1 LHPGAG
7 AKSHT
12 VWVIVIPDAGIIAL
26 VTPVRLQLKRLNYQH
41 GRPGQVPK

>member
-1 LHPGAG
+1 
-7 AKSHT
+7 

-41 GRPGQVPK
+41 GRPGQVLEGYCWFIR